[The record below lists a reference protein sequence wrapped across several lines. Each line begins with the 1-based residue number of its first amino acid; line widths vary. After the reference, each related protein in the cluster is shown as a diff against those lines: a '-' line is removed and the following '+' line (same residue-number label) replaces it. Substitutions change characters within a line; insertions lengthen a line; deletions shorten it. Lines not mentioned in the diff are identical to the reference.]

1 MQEDFFTKI
10 ANLLKKY
17 WYVILILLIFSL
29 FSETVRHFIL
39 GSIMFV
45 ALGFLFLVIGSFI
58 YFDIIKKGTKAIFEI
73 QIKKWL
79 NLFVLLVSTPLLL
92 LNTFGGIIAFIWLM
106 FAGEWTL
113 IGYGILGIFLSAIAL
128 SIPFLLSGLIAFA
141 GIKIYQ
147 KAKIFG
153 YPFFLLAVLVNI
165 LTIVFWVGYVY
176 QFAIN
181 NSHNSTS
188 IFAVMLWAYGVSVGP
203 IQYMASK
210 EGRENTAS
218 LLLTFFTSLG
228 CAWITLSHGLFGV
241 NIAVSYIGF
250 FFLMFLCTLIQF
262 VISLTFKSNPSQDN
276 Y

>member
-10 ANLLKKY
+10 ASLLKKY
-17 WYVILILLIFSL
+17 WYLILILLIFSL

-39 GSIMFV
+39 GSIMFI
-45 ALGFLFLVIGSFI
+45 ALGFLFLVIGAFI

-79 NLFVLLVSTPLLL
+79 NLFVLLASTPLLF
-92 LNTFGGIIAFIWLM
+92 LNSFGGIIAFIWLM

-113 IGYGILGIFLSAIAL
+113 IGYGVLGLLFSAFAL
-128 SIPFLLSGLIAFA
+128 SVPFLLSGAIAIA

-147 KAKIFG
+147 KIKILG

-165 LTIVFWVGYVY
+165 LTIIFWVGYVY

-181 NSHNSTS
+181 NSNNSTS
-188 IFAVMLWAYGVSVGP
+188 IFAVMLWAYCVSVGP

-218 LLLTFFTSLG
+218 LILTFFTSLG
-228 CAWITLSHGLFGV
+228 CAWITLSHGLFGI
-241 NIAVSYIGF
+241 NIAASYVGF
-250 FFLMFLCTLIQF
+250 FVLMFVCTLIQF
-262 VISLTFKSNPSQDN
+262 IISLTFKANLTQDN

>member
-1 MQEDFFTKI
+1 MNDLIKI
-10 ANLLKKY
+10 LVN
-17 WYVILILLIFSL
+17 VI
-29 FSETVRHFIL
+29 
-39 GSIMFV
+39 
-45 ALGFLFLVIGSFI
+45 
-58 YFDIIKKGTKAIFEI
+58 
-73 QIKKWL
+73 
-79 NLFVLLVSTPLLL
+79 STPLLL
-92 LNTFGGIIAFIWLM
+92 LNSFGGIIAFIWLA
-106 FAGEWTL
+106 FAAEWTL
-113 IGYGILGIFLSAIAL
+113 IGYGILGIFLSAFAL
-128 SIPFLLSGLIAFA
+128 SIPFLLSGAIAIVGF
-141 GIKIYQ
+141 KIYQ
-147 KAKIFG
+147 KIKIFG

-181 NSHNSTS
+181 NSSNSTS

-228 CAWITLSHGLFGV
+228 CAWITLSHGLFEM
-241 NIAVSYIGF
+241 NINVSYIVF

-262 VISLTFKSNPSQDN
+262 IISLNFKSNISQNN

>member
-1 MQEDFFTKI
+1 
-10 ANLLKKY
+10 
-17 WYVILILLIFSL
+17 
-29 FSETVRHFIL
+29 
-39 GSIMFV
+39 
-45 ALGFLFLVIGSFI
+45 
-58 YFDIIKKGTKAIFEI
+58 
-73 QIKKWL
+73 
-79 NLFVLLVSTPLLL
+79 
-92 LNTFGGIIAFIWLM
+92 M